1 MDVKIPQ
8 MKSCSPRSRPATPAP
23 DAAPS
28 GAGFLL
34 ALLALVIVAL
44 QGCSVLHGDAG
55 EPSSGEEGAV
65 EATEGKPIFKVDVV
79 SENRSVARH
88 LEQHLELQ
96 RYTRFPDLQA
106 TEFNRLLTEADA
118 NARDLLAALGYFNP
132 KLTLRVNAAADGDAP
147 RTIVIEVEPGEQTRV
162 VSHSIRFA
170 DPMNS
175 DPKAAA
181 QRARIQQEWSLRDG
195 EAFTESDWNT
205 AKNAGLR
212 DLQKERY
219 PTARIAD
226 SKAAIDADHDRASLQ
241 VHYDPGPPYRFG
253 GIELTGVERY
263 DADGIRNIARI
274 PEGADYS
281 EEALLDAQQ
290 RLATSG
296 YFDSAFLML
305 DPREDDPEHATVIGQ
320 LREARYQKVVF
331 GVGLTT
337 DAGPRVSIDHV
348 HNRLWP
354 LGWRAVSRL
363 SLDAKT
369 QAASTMWTDMP
380 LPSGWAWFLGAGLE
394 RVEVGDFKSNSMSLL
409 GGRTKSV
416 GHIDRRYYLQYD
428 MSKVMGGDAPGSA
441 SSLMASY
448 GWTGRYFNDKTNPTA
463 GYGLGAEAGAGFTLT
478 PRRDPFLRMRLHA
491 LQFWPLGQRNAIG
504 RQSRLAVRGE
514 IGAVMA
520 DRDAQVPSTLLFLT
534 GGDTTVRGYGYR
546 SIGTR
551 SIADKLYGGRYL
563 TTGSLEWQRPIT
575 LGSNQTDW
583 EHTLFVDVGS
593 VSDDFDEMSLRTGVG
608 TGLRWNSPVGPMQ
621 FDLAYGLKDRRIR
634 LHMRLGFS
642 F

>member
-1 MDVKIPQ
+1 
-8 MKSCSPRSRPATPAP
+8 MKRQSSPP
-23 DAAPS
+23 
-28 GAGFLL
+28 GFPLFSHALRRVLL
-34 ALLALVIVAL
+34 ASVIVAL
-44 QGCSVLHGDAG
+44 QGCSALRGNGGEQAHDEESAVEVTEG
-55 EPSSGEEGAV
+55 EPV
-65 EATEGKPIFKVDVV
+65 FQVKVV
-79 SENRSVARH
+79 SEDRGIARH
-88 LEQHLELQ
+88 LERHLDLQ

-132 KLTLRVNAAADGDAP
+132 ELTLRVDAAAEGAAP
-147 RTIVIEVEPGEQTRV
+147 RTIVIEVAPGEQTRV
-162 VSHSIRFA
+162 ADHSISFA

-181 QRARIQQEWSLRDG
+181 QRARIQQAWSLKEG
-195 EAFTESDWNT
+195 GAFTESDWNA

-226 SKAAIDADHDRASLQ
+226 SQAAIDADRNRASLR

-253 GIELTGVERY
+253 DIRLKGVERY
-263 DADGIRNIARI
+263 DAEGIRNIVRV
-274 PEGADYS
+274 PTGAEYS
-281 EEALLDAQQ
+281 EEELLDAQQ
-290 RLATSG
+290 RLAASG

-305 DPREDDPEHATVIGQ
+305 DTEDSDPEHATVIAQ

-348 HNRLWP
+348 HNQLRP

-363 SLDAKT
+363 SLDAKN

-380 LPSGWAWFLGAGLE
+380 NRSGWAWFLGAGLE
-394 RVEVGDFKSNSMSLL
+394 RAEVGDFKSNSLSLQ

-428 MSKVMGGDAPGSA
+428 MSKVVGGDAPGSA
-441 SSLMASY
+441 SSLMANY

-463 GYGLGAEAGAGFTLT
+463 GYGLGAEAGVGFTLT
-478 PRRDPFLRMRLHA
+478 PQRDPFLRVRLHG
-491 LQFWPLGQRNAIG
+491 LQFWPLGQRNEIG
-504 RQSRLAVRGE
+504 RQSRLALRGE
-514 IGAVMA
+514 LGAVMA
-520 DRDAQVPSTLLFLT
+520 ERSAQLPSTLLFLT

-551 SIADKLYGGRYL
+551 SIADKLYGGRYMAV
-563 TTGSLEWQRPIT
+563 TSLEWQRPIT
-575 LGSNQTDW
+575 LRGNQTDW
-583 EHTLFVDVGS
+583 EHTLFIDVGS
-593 VSDDFDEMSLRTGVG
+593 VSDDIDDMSIHTGVG
-608 TGLRWNSPVGPMQ
+608 TGIRWNSPVGPMQ
-621 FDLAYGLKDRRIR
+621 FDVAYGLKDRRIR